1 MEGTLPYS
9 WAFPSA
15 TINDLLASTDH
26 SLPSSSGGINVLVSE
41 EEVVLGGGAPS
52 SRTVASNQITCG
64 VSTFSFRGTQTFAR
78 LVATA
83 DPFSA
88 GHLQTVQNYATANS
102 RTITPT
108 TRFDVY
114 VDSSSGA
121 DFVVPSGFKIHTS
134 GSDCLATDPARRL
147 EIRISS
153 DSAPSFAMTGLL
165 ANTFSTRMV
174 RPGEF
179 PQPNPPFITGPVS
192 RYDGMF
198 VQRYA
203 FFYPTPGQM
212 PPYNE
217 GYITFAWKGSTM
229 LEVAVRTLVPALATM
244 SEPNLFPSV
253 ASVYASTFTL

>member
-1 MEGTLPYS
+1 
-9 WAFPSA
+9 
-15 TINDLLASTDH
+15 
-26 SLPSSSGGINVLVSE
+26 
-41 EEVVLGGGAPS
+41 
-52 SRTVASNQITCG
+52 
-64 VSTFSFRGTQTFAR
+64 
-78 LVATA
+78 
-83 DPFSA
+83 
-88 GHLQTVQNYATANS
+88 
-102 RTITPT
+102 
-108 TRFDVY
+108 
-114 VDSSSGA
+114 
-121 DFVVPSGFKIHTS
+121 
-134 GSDCLATDPARRL
+134 LATDPARRL